1 MSVIDWNMEARNILK
16 AVRAVGYLEGMSA
29 TMWRLAGP
37 EIADDAIVDY
47 DRSVADVAALM
58 GLEARDYD

>member
-29 TMWRLAGP
+29 TLWRLAGP
-37 EIADDAIVDY
+37 EVADEAVVDY
-47 DRSVADVAALM
+47 DRSVADIAALL
-58 GLEARDYD
+58 GLEKRDHD